1 MSGMPDST
9 LADPQQIIAE
19 LQRQLAECRAERDGA
34 LAQQTTIA
42 EVLQVINSS
51 AGDLAPVFD
60 TMLEKALRLSEADLG
75 GLHRFDGTAVHPV
88 ATIKSSL
95 EEPVI

>member
-1 MSGMPDST
+1 M
-9 LADPQQIIAE
+9 
-19 LQRQLAECRAERDGA
+19 
-34 LAQQTTIA
+34 LAQQTTTA

-60 TMLEKALRLSEADLG
+60 TMLERALRLSEADLG
-75 GLHRFDGTAVHPV
+75 GLYRFDRTAVHPM
-88 ATIKSSL
+88 ATIKPSR